1 MDGRLN
7 TMIVTLLVASLA
19 HLPVPIWDGDDIGS
33 HGAVAGSTVNAR
45 DIDLILLGCDL
56 PEDCD
61 DGPTDDDPDDAT
73 LDAGLGPAYRA
84 AVSVAAAVPDE
95 LTLLAAGVPDAAL
108 LRVRQDSEIARRD
121 SLLAHAARPRPATT
135 VLRL

>member
-7 TMIVTLLVASLA
+7 TIIITLLVASLA
-19 HLPVPIWDGDDIGS
+19 HLPVPVWDGDDVGS
-33 HGAVAGSTVNAR
+33 HGTVAGTTVNAR

-61 DGPTDDDPDDAT
+61 DGPTDDDPDDGT
-73 LDAGLGPAYRA
+73 LDAGLGPVYRT
-84 AVSVAAAVPDE
+84 AAAAPSAAAYE
-95 LTLLAAGVPDAAL
+95 LWFLAAGVPGDAL
-108 LRVRQDSEIARRD
+108 LPARPELEIARWN
-121 SLLAHAARPRPATT
+121 SPLAHAARPRPATT

>member
-7 TMIVTLLVASLA
+7 TIIVILLVASLA
-19 HLPVPIWDGDDIGS
+19 HLPVPVWDGDDIGS
-33 HGAVAGSTVNAR
+33 QGGVAGATFNAC
-45 DIDLILLGCDL
+45 DIDMILLGCDL

-61 DGPTDDDPDDAT
+61 DGPTDDDPDDGT

-84 AVSVAAAVPDE
+84 AASVEPLAPTE
-95 LTLLAAGVPDAAL
+95 LSFREAGVSGDAMLPARPDP
-108 LRVRQDSEIARRD
+108 QIARWD
-121 SLLAHAARPRPATT
+121 GPLAHAARPRPATT